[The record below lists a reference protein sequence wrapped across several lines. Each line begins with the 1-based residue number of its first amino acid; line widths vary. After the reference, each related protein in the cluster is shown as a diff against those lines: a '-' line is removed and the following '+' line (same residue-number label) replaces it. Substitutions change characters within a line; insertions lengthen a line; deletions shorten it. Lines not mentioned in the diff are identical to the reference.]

1 MALFQ
6 FNNRSIPYH
15 MHLAPFHFD
24 LVLLQSS
31 KATEALWKPI
41 LDDFST
47 RPYAGGRVLT
57 CEWFDPALSNERL
70 AQDFVK
76 LLQTLALVSVRVAAV
91 DDAVAMVGAAQ
102 AVQPRL
108 FERTLFF
115 PEGGPVG
122 DDLKR
127 AVRDLCQF

>member
-31 KATEALWKPI
+31 KATEEMWKPI
-41 LDDFST
+41 LEDLAD

-57 CEWFDPALSNERL
+57 CEWYDSALSNDRL

-91 DDAVAMVGAAQ
+91 DDAVSMVGAAQ
-102 AVQPRL
+102 AIQPRL
-108 FERTLFF
+108 IERTLFF
-115 PEGGPVG
+115 PEGGPAG
-122 DDLKR
+122 EDLKR